1 MKAQKEMF
9 SSKIFDSRI
18 RSANTTNAERW
29 LGYFLGPAFV
39 MTMFYISGQT
49 YLNMFYT
56 DVLKMTPIMG
66 GMFLV
71 MLPIISKILDAI
83 TNIIMGSII
92 DKTKSR
98 QGKARPWI
106 LISAPL
112 LVLSGILLF
121 TVPTGNTTVQVI
133 WVMLSYNF
141 YFSVAFTMYNISHT
155 LMVPLS
161 TRNNKQRDTLAM
173 LSSMGQS
180 MLPGTIVSLVFPAV
194 ILPIIGVD
202 QGKWIKVMAVLSILM
217 LPAVLLE
224 YYFTKERITEEN
236 MEVDEDEKHTL
247 KEQLKACFSSKYWI
261 MIMVVTIL
269 YNLYNNFQVTSTTY
283 YCNWVLGSYN
293 DGITMTLVNAV
304 GQAPLGFGIII
315 LWPLVRKF
323 GKKNVMIGG
332 LVLGVIG
339 SVICALNPRTLG
351 IVLAGLM
358 LKSLGLLPIMYT
370 LLSMIADALDHVEWL
385 NGFRADGFSASVYSI
400 ILTVTAGISSGLFNL
415 GLSVTG
421 YVAPMADGS
430 YVAQAD
436 SVQTF
441 FIWGIFMIPAIFF
454 VAIAAVLFFFRVEK
468 ELPKMKEDIVA
479 RHKAEAEAR
488 GEVYVSPEEK
498 AALEQEENDRIAE
511 AKRLEELK
519 AKCEKKGLDFEAE
532 EAKYQK
538 KLADQK
544 AKEEAKKSP
553 KKKAKGKKKIVKI
566 ILGIIIALLA
576 AAGITTYVIINSMST
591 SHPEKLEGNAEEYS
605 VENTQV
611 NENSPLKGKNIIFLG
626 SSVTYG
632 SDAMGES
639 FVDFM
644 EKIDGIHAVKEAV
657 SGTTLV
663 DKKVQGKESYIT
675 RMKEIDSSMKADAF
689 VCQLSTNDATRK
701 LPLGEISDS
710 KDMEAFD
717 TKTVI
722 GAMEYVI
729 AYAEKTWACPIVFY
743 TGTQYESRGSEE
755 YQQMIDALY
764 KLQEKWDIG
773 IIDLWND
780 EEMQAVSEEDY
791 KLYMSN
797 GIHPT
802 RAGYR
807 DWWTP
812 KFESYLIE
820 DLGLN

>member
-1 MKAQKEMF
+1 MGKGKQREMF
-9 SSKIFDSRI
+9 SNKIFDSRI

-49 YLNMFYT
+49 YQNMFYT

-71 MLPIISKILDAI
+71 MLPIISKILDAV
-83 TNIIMGSII
+83 TNIIMGRIV

-141 YFSVAFTMYNISHT
+141 YFSIAFTMYNISHT

-161 TRNNKQRDTLAM
+161 TRNSKQRDTLAM

-180 MLPGTIVSLVFPAV
+180 MLPGTVVSLLFPAL
-194 ILPIIGVD
+194 ILPVIGVD

-236 MEVDEDEKHTL
+236 AEISEVDTHTL
-247 KEQLKACFSSKYWI
+247 KEQLKACVSNKYWL
-261 MIMVVTIL
+261 MIMAVAIL

-304 GQAPLGFGIII
+304 GQAPLGFGIIL

-332 LVLGVIG
+332 LVLGIAG
-339 SVICALNPRTLG
+339 SVICAMNPRTMG
-351 IVLAGLM
+351 IVLVGLM
-358 LKSLGLLPIMYT
+358 LKSLGILPIMYT

-385 NGFRADGFSASVYSI
+385 NGFRADGFSASIYSI

-415 GLSVTG
+415 GLSTTG
-421 YVAPMADGS
+421 YVAPLADGS
-430 YVAQAD
+430 YVAQSD

-441 FIWGIFMIPAIFF
+441 FIFGIFIVPAIFF
-454 VAIAAVLFFFRVEK
+454 VVIACVLFFFRVEK
-468 ELPKMKEDIVA
+468 ELPQIKEDIVA

-511 AKRLEELK
+511 KKRIEELK
-519 AKCEKKGLDFEAE
+519 ARCAKNGLSFEAE
-532 EAKYQK
+532 ETKYQK
-538 KLADQK
+538 KLAEKK
-544 AKEEAKKSP
+544 AKEDAKKN
-553 KKKAKGKKKIVKI
+553 KK
-566 ILGIIIALLA
+566 
-576 AAGITTYVIINSMST
+576 
-591 SHPEKLEGNAEEYS
+591 
-605 VENTQV
+605 Q
-611 NENSPLKGKNIIFLG
+611 
-626 SSVTYG
+626 
-632 SDAMGES
+632 
-639 FVDFM
+639 
-644 EKIDGIHAVKEAV
+644 
-657 SGTTLV
+657 
-663 DKKVQGKESYIT
+663 Q
-675 RMKEIDSSMKADAF
+675 
-689 VCQLSTNDATRK
+689 RK
-701 LPLGEISDS
+701 
-710 KDMEAFD
+710 
-717 TKTVI
+717 
-722 GAMEYVI
+722 
-729 AYAEKTWACPIVFY
+729 
-743 TGTQYESRGSEE
+743 
-755 YQQMIDALY
+755 
-764 KLQEKWDIG
+764 
-773 IIDLWND
+773 
-780 EEMQAVSEEDY
+780 
-791 KLYMSN
+791 
-797 GIHPT
+797 
-802 RAGYR
+802 
-807 DWWTP
+807 
-812 KFESYLIE
+812 
-820 DLGLN
+820 